1 MPDKN
6 TCNLTCL
13 AGGDDRGR
21 IVENSTSADSL
32 SAISQNRRWLFRKI
46 QGNCARPSEI
56 EGIGVVLDDDGQRFE
71 HFAQMV
77 PHGRLR
83 GVGRSVG
90 DSLNQYA
97 VL

>member
-1 MPDKN
+1 MSM
-6 TCNLTCL
+6 CL
-13 AGGDDRGR
+13 IHIRFRASFRQT
-21 IVENSTSADSL
+21 IAFSELPESPSL
-32 SAISQNRRWLFRKI
+32 SAISQSRRRLFRKI